1 MDLVVH
7 KELWWKIKCGSIL
20 LNCHSNYWEKP
31 SDHMSL
37 LVDNKYI
44 QFFKYTKREAQIFC
58 VIYSEQWIVIVLE
71 T

>member
-1 MDLVVH
+1 
-7 KELWWKIKCGSIL
+7 
-20 LNCHSNYWEKP
+20 
-31 SDHMSL
+31 MSL